1 MTILVLDPRWPDMIP
16 LGVASRITG
25 PVEYTSE
32 VPVSV
37 RWALA
42 DVTPGG
48 AGGWLVTTDAG
59 DPDVVKRAE
68 SEDTIVV
75 PSLADPLAQAEE
87 TMRRARE
94 RGEWER
100 SMTHESLLAYLEEEA
115 REFAAAVR
123 GGDDA
128 QMRAELSD
136 VFLQVLF
143 HAELARERGAF
154 DLADVAAAF
163 VDKMKSR
170 APYLFDGSTGLVG
183 LEEQDRLW
191 AEGKRREGAPGAT

>member
-42 DVTPGG
+42 DVPAGE
-48 AGGWLVTTDAG
+48 AGGWLVTTDAC
-59 DPDVVKRAE
+59 DPGVVKRAE
-68 SEDTIVV
+68 SEELIAV
-75 PSLADPLAQAEE
+75 PSLADPVLEAVE

-100 SMTHESLLAYLEEEA
+100 AMTHESLLPYLEEES
-115 REFAAAVR
+115 REFAEAVR
-123 GGDDA
+123 GGGEA
-128 QMRAELSD
+128 ELKKELSD
-136 VFLQVLF
+136 VLLQVLF

-154 DLADVAAAF
+154 DFADVAGAF
-163 VDKMKSR
+163 VEKMKSR
-170 APYLFDGSTGLVG
+170 APYLFDGSAGLVTV
-183 LEEQDRLW
+183 EEQERLW
-191 AEGKRREGAPGAT
+191 AEGKSREA

>member
-42 DVTPGG
+42 DVPAGA
-48 AGGWLVTTDAG
+48 AGGWLVTTDAC
-59 DPDVVKRAE
+59 DPGVVKRAE
-68 SEDTIVV
+68 SEDLIAV
-75 PSLADPLAQAEE
+75 PSLADPVLEAVE

-100 SMTHESLLAYLEEEA
+100 AMTHESLLPYLEEES
-115 REFAAAVR
+115 REFAEAVR
-123 GGDDA
+123 GGGDA
-128 QMRAELSD
+128 ELKKELSD
-136 VFLQVLF
+136 VLLQVLF

-154 DLADVAAAF
+154 DFADVAGAF
-163 VDKMKSR
+163 VEKMKSR
-170 APYLFDGSTGLVG
+170 APYLFDGSAGLVAV
-183 LEEQDRLW
+183 EEQERLW
-191 AEGKRREGAPGAT
+191 AEGKSREA

>member
-42 DVTPGG
+42 DVPAGA
-48 AGGWLVTTDAG
+48 AGGWLVTTDAC
-59 DPDVVKRAE
+59 DPGVVKRAE
-68 SEDTIVV
+68 SEELVAV
-75 PSLADPLAQAEE
+75 PSLADPVLEAVE

-100 SMTHESLLAYLEEEA
+100 AMTHESLLPYLEEES
-115 REFAAAVR
+115 REFVEAVR
-123 GGDDA
+123 GGGDA
-128 QMRAELSD
+128 ELKKELSD

-154 DLADVAAAF
+154 DFADVAGAF
-163 VDKMKSR
+163 VEKMKSR
-170 APYLFDGSTGLVG
+170 APYLFDGSAGLVAV
-183 LEEQDRLW
+183 EEQERLW
-191 AEGKRREGAPGAT
+191 AEGKSREA

>member
-16 LGVASRITG
+16 LAVASRITG

-42 DVTPGG
+42 DVPAGA
-48 AGGWLVTTDAG
+48 AGGWLVTTDAC
-59 DPDVVKRAE
+59 DPGVVKRAE
-68 SEDTIVV
+68 SEELVAV
-75 PSLADPLAQAEE
+75 PSLADPVLEAVE

-100 SMTHESLLAYLEEEA
+100 AMTHESLLPYLEEES
-115 REFAAAVR
+115 REFAEAVR
-123 GGDDA
+123 GGGDA
-128 QMRAELSD
+128 ELKKELSD
-136 VFLQVLF
+136 VLLQVLF

-154 DLADVAAAF
+154 DFADVAGAF
-163 VDKMKSR
+163 VEKMKSR
-170 APYLFDGSTGLVG
+170 APYLFDGSAGLVAV
-183 LEEQDRLW
+183 EEQERLW
-191 AEGKRREGAPGAT
+191 AEGKSREA

>member
-16 LGVASRITG
+16 LGVVSRIRG

-42 DVTPGG
+42 DVAAGES
-48 AGGWLVTTDAG
+48 GGWLVTTDAR
-59 DPDVVKRAE
+59 DPDVVKRARGE
-68 SEDTIVV
+68 ELVAV
-75 PSLADPLAQAEE
+75 PSLEDPVAEAVG

-100 SMTHESLLAYLEEEA
+100 AMTHESLLSYLEEEA

-128 QMRAELSD
+128 EIRKELSD

-143 HAELARERGAF
+143 HSELARERGAF
-154 DLADVAAAF
+154 DFTDVAAAF

-170 APYLFDGSTGLVG
+170 APYLFDGSAGLVG
-183 LEEQDRLW
+183 LEEQERLW
-191 AEGKRREGAPGAT
+191 AEGKRREA

>member
-42 DVTPGG
+42 DVPAGE
-48 AGGWLVTTDAG
+48 AGGWLVTTDAC
-59 DPDVVKRAE
+59 DPGVVKRAE
-68 SEDTIVV
+68 SEELIAV
-75 PSLADPLAQAEE
+75 PSLADPVLEAVE

-100 SMTHESLLAYLEEEA
+100 AMTHESLLPYLEEES
-115 REFAAAVR
+115 REFAEAVR
-123 GGDDA
+123 GGGDA
-128 QMRAELSD
+128 ELKKELSD
-136 VFLQVLF
+136 VLLQVLF

-154 DLADVAAAF
+154 DFADVAGAF
-163 VDKMKSR
+163 VEKMKSR
-170 APYLFDGSTGLVG
+170 APYLFDGSAGLVAV
-183 LEEQDRLW
+183 EEQERLW
-191 AEGKRREGAPGAT
+191 AEGKSREA